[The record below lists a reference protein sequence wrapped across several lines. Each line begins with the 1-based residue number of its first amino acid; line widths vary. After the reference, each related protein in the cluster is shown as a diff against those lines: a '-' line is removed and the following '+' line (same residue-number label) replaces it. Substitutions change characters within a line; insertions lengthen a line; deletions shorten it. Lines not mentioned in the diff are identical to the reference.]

1 MPKSMYRLGQVG
13 PRPLSAPLAD
23 STPMS
28 EALRYGITAPS
39 PHNSQPWL
47 VELVSETEARLF
59 FDPRRLL
66 PEADPPGR
74 QGHIGHGTLIEMTA
88 IAATRQ
94 GYQCDIDVL
103 PDGDMILSEFGAKPT
118 AIMRLLRQPELSVD
132 PLFSQVLA
140 RRCSR
145 LPHQGP
151 QLSVEERGRIEEQAR
166 LPGVDVG
173 WIPSEHFASV
183 LEIAAKA
190 MAVEVE
196 DFAVFDETLK
206 WFRFSDGEVRE
217 TGDGLNLDTAGLRG
231 LPLALARLIT
241 RPGNWHSSYNRG
253 PYIKGFVDSVRT
265 TRALMT
271 LTTST
276 NSMRDWIATGRSY
289 MRAELTA
296 NALGLRFQPISQA
309 LQEYHEMD
317 ELRNRLEKL
326 MGLAPPAKLQM
337 LVRVGRTQQPAL
349 SPRRELGKVI
359 KGQLE
364 RLGKPT

>member
-1 MPKSMYRLGQVG
+1 MPKSMYRIGHVG
-13 PRPLSAPLAD
+13 PRPLSEPLAD
-23 STPMS
+23 MTPMS

-47 VELVSETEARLF
+47 LEVISETEARLL

-88 IAATRQ
+88 IAATSH
-94 GYQCDIDVL
+94 GYRCEVDLL
-103 PDGDMILSEFGAKPT
+103 PAGEMTVSEYGTKPT
-118 AIMRLLRQPELSVD
+118 AILRLLRQPGLSVD
-132 PLFSQVLA
+132 PLFSRVLT

-151 QLSVEERGRIEEQAR
+151 QLSAEERGRIEAQAR
-166 LPGVDVG
+166 LPGVEVG

-190 MAVEVE
+190 MAVEVD

-206 WFRFSDGEVRE
+206 WFRFSDRE
-217 TGDGLNLDTAGLRG
+217 IREKGDGLNLDTAGLSG
-231 LPLALARLIT
+231 LPLALARLFT
-241 RPGNWHSSYNRG
+241 RPGNWHRQYNRG
-253 PYIKGFVDSVRT
+253 PYVKGFVDSVRT
-265 TRALMT
+265 TRALLT
-271 LTTST
+271 FTTST

-296 NALGLRFQPISQA
+296 SALGLRFQPISQA
-309 LQEYHEMD
+309 LQEYQQMD
-317 ELRNRLEKL
+317 ELRIRLEKL
-326 MGLAPPAKLQM
+326 MGLVAPAKLQM

-349 SPRRELGKVI
+349 SPRRDISSVI
-359 KGQLE
+359 RGQMENLE
-364 RLGKPT
+364 KPQ